1 MSYFWTAFVRN
12 DKLLLGFLG
21 SYIASSFSEM
31 LEARRGQTAS
41 VELAADHQSDV
52 YVERRGHTA

>member
-1 MSYFWTAFVRN
+1 M
-12 DKLLLGFLG
+12 LLGFLG

-31 LEARRGQTAS
+31 HEARRGQTAS
-41 VELAADHQSDV
+41 IELAADHQSDV